1 MTVNSIETLCD
12 QLINDEIDCEPKV
25 LILYLYLLSHRK
37 ALIGISPEFLEDTN
51 RMKNHPQIAYC
62 YLFAQLLEEKVFC
75 ASAFVP
81 RRTPIF
87 VDVSVDE
94 NVKKTQMKGFR
105 LDHYALIGKIVK
117 FDDESIA
124 KHNEKAT

>member
-37 ALIGISPEFLEDTN
+37 ALVGISPEFLEGTN
-51 RMKNHPQIAYC
+51 RIKNHPQIAYC

-117 FDDESIA
+117 FDDKSIA

>member
-1 MTVNSIETLCD
+1 MTVNPIETLCN
-12 QLINDEIDCEPKV
+12 QLINNEIDCKPKP

-37 ALIGISPEFLEDTN
+37 ALIGITPEFLEGTN

-62 YLFAQLLEEKVFC
+62 YLFAQLLEEKQFC

-81 RRTPIF
+81 RRIPIF
-87 VDVSVDE
+87 VDVSVDQ
-94 NVKKTQMKGFR
+94 NVKKMQMKGFR
-105 LDHYALIGKIVK
+105 LDHYALIGKIVN
-117 FDDESIA
+117 FDDKLIA